1 MSLLKPFFVK
11 LKTRKQCLCHWH
23 LQMEFLCAA
32 LHNWRVHNRM
42 AHRGRSAKLMCD
54 CPNLYSPHEVR
65 KAVLCPRLSTSNPE
79 NRKIP
84 PVLSVDYDKPEC
96 TSGTRNFCSEM
107 KLFKICEAELA
118 LTRPI
123 TFLLESRVEYQTNK
137 KDYDGKW
144 IVKNKVDFV
153 STTMS
158 ITDFMDELKGKM
170 LKFIPHH
177 VDMKWQSRDWRWVK
191 KNFTRG
197 TWACVQDF
205 SENFTVEVALEHQS
219 KYYNTVSV
227 TLFGIVGQ

>member
-1 MSLLKPFFVK
+1 
-11 LKTRKQCLCHWH
+11 
-23 LQMEFLCAA
+23 
-32 LHNWRVHNRM
+32 
-42 AHRGRSAKLMCD
+42 
-54 CPNLYSPHEVR
+54 
-65 KAVLCPRLSTSNPE
+65 
-79 NRKIP
+79 
-84 PVLSVDYDKPEC
+84 VLSVDYDKPEC
-96 TSGTRNFCSEM
+96 TSGTCNFCSEM

-137 KDYDGKW
+137 KDLDGKW

-191 KNFTRG
+191 KNFPRG

>member
-1 MSLLKPFFVK
+1 
-11 LKTRKQCLCHWH
+11 
-23 LQMEFLCAA
+23 
-32 LHNWRVHNRM
+32 M
-42 AHRGRSAKLMCD
+42 AHRGRPAKLMCD

-79 NRKIP
+79 NRNIP

-96 TSGTRNFCSEM
+96 TSGTCNFCSEM

-191 KNFTRG
+191 KNFPRG

-205 SENFTVEVALEHQS
+205 SENFTVQDYVLCPF
-219 KYYNTVSV
+219 KVNLFVTNLRIMLILFCTYYREGDYCCNVLCDEARSVVSW
-227 TLFGIVGQ
+227 QNC